1 MPRAVERCL
10 VLPLFLGYC
19 QITVE
24 WPQDSDDR
32 EDVSN
37 PGASDLVRS
46 LSSMST
52 GHTLTE
58 VQ

>member
-10 VLPLFLGYC
+10 ELPLFLGYC
-19 QITVE
+19 QITVK

-37 PGASDLVRS
+37 PGASDLFRS
-46 LSSMST
+46 LSTMST